1 MPLLV
6 RRTGEQS
13 GGTLPGLPGQAAA
26 RDPAVTRSDLIADI
40 AASHPHLRVA
50 DVELIVATIFDHI
63 TAALARGAR
72 VELRGF
78 GAFRVKRRD
87 ARDGRNPRTGEPVA
101 VDEKTVPFFKAG
113 KELRFRLNRVGTKHR
128 S

>member
-1 MPLLV
+1 M
-6 RRTGEQS
+6 
-13 GGTLPGLPGQAAA
+13 
-26 RDPAVTRSDLIADI
+26 TRAELIADL

-87 ARDGRNPRTGEPVA
+87 AHIGRNPRSGEEVS
-101 VDEKTVPFFKAG
+101 VDAKTMPFFKAG
-113 KELRFRLNRVGTKHR
+113 KELRYRLNRKPSRTA
-128 S
+128 SEA